1 MLSIADTERVIASCS
16 QESSARAQ
24 DSAGGRDLVPKRLS
38 YSFQLRSNE
47 NEVIGSNLAGV
58 DVFRFDGANNLGTV
72 MLRGLVVEALN
83 SSASLIKLFENGEPI
98 NGAEVISDVN
108 GIVAMQLM
116 GLPLL
121 LVVAGNRRH
130 RMLRLGIE
138 QEREVLTLAQTELR
152 DIGRRQSF
160 EGGTPEQPTWANGA
174 CVYLTEQHAATIQ
187 DVIRKRGVRL
197 QSKHVVVS
205 EEYEDLLDEALS
217 ARHKG
222 ESREAFLMR
231 RVGAIESREV
241 LLTQSLSMY
250 PRYKQ
255 QMLLLEG
262 KDAST

>member
-1 MLSIADTERVIASCS
+1 MLPIVDTERDLASCS

-24 DSAGGRDLVPKRLS
+24 DSAGRRDEVPKRLF
-38 YSFQLRSNE
+38 YSFQSRSNE
-47 NEVIGSNLAGV
+47 NETIGSNLAGV

-72 MLRGLVVEALN
+72 MLRGLVAEALN
-83 SSASLIKLFENGEPI
+83 RSARLIKLFENGEPI

-108 GIVAMQLM
+108 GIVAMQRM

-130 RMLRLGIE
+130 RMLKLGIALE
-138 QEREVLTLAQTELR
+138 KEELTLAQTELR

-174 CVYLTEQHAATIQ
+174 CVYLTEQHAVTIQ

-197 QSKHVVVS
+197 KSKHVVVS
-205 EEYEDLLDEALS
+205 EEYEDLLGEALS
-217 ARHKG
+217 FEWSG

-231 RVGAIESREV
+231 RAGAIESREV
-241 LLTQSLSMY
+241 LENCEIGIA
-250 PRYKQ
+250 RWV
-255 QMLLLEG
+255 
-262 KDAST
+262 